1 MQLLKGRDIMEDR
14 ELLAA
19 ILSEMKDMKKDIAEI
34 KSNVGGIETKVN
46 QIETKVNQIETK
58 VNQIET
64 KVNQVDSKV
73 DRNYD
78 KTVEFYAMQQEHNT
92 EVSDTLVTITGELE
106 MHNNQIAK
114 NTAAI
119 RRYK

>member
-1 MQLLKGRDIMEDR
+1 
-14 ELLAA
+14 

-34 KSNVGGIETKVN
+34 KSKVDG
-46 QIETKVNQIETK
+46 
-58 VNQIET
+58 IET